1 MSGFIT
7 VMGPLFW
14 VMIFFIVLSLA
25 VLAERLVYFSR
36 ISIDSTSFLQGLNNL
51 IRQGKYAE
59 ALHEAQALPGPIAR
73 VVEAVLSRPKLQRS
87 ELRDIALESA
97 SMEVYRVERNIRILL
112 VSATI
117 TPLLGI
123 LGTMLSLMEFYEQ
136 PGMTEGAAAAPELA
150 ETLYQALMHSTMGIA
165 LAIPFYL
172 FYMYLAAKARK
183 VVNKVERAGLETVHI
198 ICDNPQGDA

>member
-1 MSGFIT
+1 
-7 VMGPLFW
+7 MGPLFW

-25 VLAERLVYFSR
+25 VMAERLIYFSR
-36 ISIDSTSFLQGLNNL
+36 ISIDSNSFLQGLNNL
-51 IRQGKYAE
+51 IRQGKYSE
-59 ALHEAQALPGPIAR
+59 ALHEARALPGPIAR

-87 ELRDIALESA
+87 ELRDIAMESA
-97 SMEVYRVERNIRILL
+97 AMETYRVERNIRILL

>member
-25 VLAERLVYFSR
+25 VLAERLIYFSR

-87 ELRDIALESA
+87 ELRDIAMESA

-198 ICDNPQGDA
+198 ICDNPQTDA

>member
-1 MSGFIT
+1 MSGFIY

-14 VMIFFIVLSLA
+14 VMIFFIALSLA
-25 VLAERLVYFSR
+25 VMAERLVYFSR
-36 ISIDSTSFLQGLNNL
+36 ISIDSNSFLQGLNNL

-59 ALHEAQALPGPIAR
+59 ALHEARALPGPIAR
-73 VVEAVLSRPKLQRS
+73 VVEAVLSRPKLQRR
-87 ELRDIALESA
+87 ELRDIAIESA
-97 SMEVYRVERNIRILL
+97 AMEVYRVERNIRILL

-198 ICDNPQGDA
+198 ICDNPQASE

>member
-25 VLAERLVYFSR
+25 VLAERLIYFSR

-87 ELRDIALESA
+87 ELRDIAMESA
-97 SMEVYRVERNIRILL
+97 GMEVYRLERNIRILL

-136 PGMTEGAAAAPELA
+136 PGMTEGAAAPPALA
-150 ETLYQALMHSTMGIA
+150 ETLYQALMQSTMGIA

-183 VVNKVERAGLETVHI
+183 MVNKVERAGMETVHI
-198 ICDNPQGDA
+198 ICDNPQADA

>member
-25 VLAERLVYFSR
+25 VLAERLIYFSR

-97 SMEVYRVERNIRILL
+97 GMEVYRVERNIRILL

-198 ICDNPQGDA
+198 ICDNPQTDA